1 MFISLVLVLT
11 KNSRHPNKTIK
22 RQNADYFFASTFAI
36 SFCLALLFCIATKV
50 NLLPRHSFY
59 IFIPLAVLLPV
70 IVRKKYRNIKRLKV
84 IFYCAQSSLI
94 ALVILNIYSVYNYYF
109 VKKYQREDYR
119 LVAQYIRVKQEPS
132 VKSVLLYGSPRLL
145 TYYGDTVTLDVTES
159 MWGKEDLA
167 EKVKTLTNDAKTVI
181 IAINNETD
189 WERKTQ
195 VSVETAM
202 SNLYTMKLKVPF
214 TNFNIYHFA
223 RKAN

>member
-1 MFISLVLVLT
+1 
-11 KNSRHPNKTIK
+11 
-22 RQNADYFFASTFAI
+22 
-36 SFCLALLFCIATKV
+36 
-50 NLLPRHSFY
+50 LLPRHSFY

-84 IFYCAQSSLI
+84 IFYGAQSSLI